1 MVLIMSKYNFYMF
14 FLFPA
19 LGDLKKEK
27 MSDAALKSFETTWKK
42 GSEVF
47 GSCEPFDAALHVFGK
62 SFLGTTF
69 SKISATQCSGL
80 IGLIVTS
87 ISPEVYYY

>member
-1 MVLIMSKYNFYMF
+1 MLFLQKSLI
-14 FLFPA
+14 PT
-19 LGDLKKEK
+19 LGDTKKEK
-27 MSDAALKSFETTWKK
+27 ISDAALKSFETTWKK

-80 IGLIVTS
+80 NGLIVTS

>member
-1 MVLIMSKYNFYMF
+1 MVLIMSKYNFSMF

-62 SFLGTTF
+62 SFLGTKF
-69 SKISATQCSGL
+69 FIHRK
-80 IGLIVTS
+80 
-87 ISPEVYYY
+87 

>member
-1 MVLIMSKYNFYMF
+1 MVLIMSKYNFSMF

-19 LGDLKKEK
+19 LGFLKKEK

-47 GSCEPFDAALHVFGK
+47 GSCEPFDAALQIFGK
-62 SFLGTTF
+62 SFLGTSL
-69 SKISATQCSGL
+69 SKVSATQCSGL
-80 IGLIVTS
+80 IGMLATC
-87 ISPEVYYY
+87 ISPEVY